1 MLSCLP
7 GNTSKLSQRLRI
19 SCIDGRCAVTPVVV
33 RSSCLRVNDWF
44 SLLLSP
50 LFCFRDKKGEKED
63 HFPTRGE
70 SSATFCH
77 TENKLLLW
85 DCLHSLKLHFFFAWF
100 QKHMWTSLSE
110 SCRSFFTHFSN
121 NLGDYWRRETKICF
135 PWKRNCKNLEWESR
149 LCPPQIKWQQ
159 PHFTHCASRH

>member
-1 MLSCLP
+1 MKSVLSCLP

-44 SLLLSP
+44 SLLFSP

-77 TENKLLLW
+77 TENKLLLR
-85 DCLHSLKLHFFFAWF
+85 
-100 QKHMWTSLSE
+100 LSTLIKTTLFLRLI
-110 SCRSFFTHFSN
+110 SKTYVDFVVTYTHIQSRHVLGYFFT
-121 NLGDYWRRETKICF
+121 LGTLKTKSHLF
-135 PWKRNCKNLEWESR
+135 AYFLTTFLPL
-149 LCPPQIKWQQ
+149 LP
-159 PHFTHCASRH
+159 